1 MKNFIISLFLIFSST
16 YVFGQCPTTE
26 IFINNQ
32 QDIDS
37 FAANYPNCTELTNN
51 LVLQG
56 PGITNLNGLSQITE
70 ITGNLVIGGFNVGT
84 SLINLIGLDNLE
96 TVTGKLDIN
105 RNANLE
111 TLTGLSKLT
120 VVGSTQIGSGISI
133 SLNPSLLNL
142 NGLNNLNRVNNSFNI
157 LNNASLLNIEALSNL
172 NTLLLGNFL
181 SLTIQGNNALA
192 SLTGLEGLTM
202 ISGGLAISGNS
213 LINLTGLDNLNSIT
227 TRLTI
232 TNCDSLLNL
241 QGLNSLQSIGSD
253 FQLETNS
260 SLLNLQGLEALNSI
274 AGNVRIAHNGEM
286 LNFDG
291 CQNLSLIDGD
301 FTVFNNEK
309 LDDFTGLGNL
319 AAINGNVEIRSNELL
334 QDFSGLSSL
343 GTISQELQIGDNP
356 SLENLIGLE
365 SLEFIGLDLQI
376 NINPS
381 LQNLN
386 GLDNLKTVT
395 RHLEIS
401 QNATLT
407 EIKALKNLETISGDL
422 SVNQNPL
429 LLNLLGLEKITEI
442 GRHMYIGFNTSL
454 INLNGLDNLES
465 ILSSSNINNNT
476 TLKSLDGLSSLKS
489 VNAFEF
495 ELSNNT
501 ELTNINALENLSQI
515 KGDLILQNNDSL
527 VDFSGLESL
536 NYIEGTLSIKDNEK
550 LESLSG
556 IQNIDNE
563 SIANLVIENNPA
575 LAICEALSICNYL
588 GSSSPRNILDNKIG
602 CDTEI
607 EILNRCDGAL
617 NLITGQFLYDQ
628 IEDGCDPSDFPVKN
642 RVVEATNGTKVFSS
656 VTDSTG
662 VFNIYVSEGSYTT
675 TSFLNEAVFNVSPP
689 NNYSTFENLV
699 AKDTVDFC
707 VTKLIEANDVQLT
720 ILPIT
725 ESRPGFNTS
734 YIINFDNKGTET
746 ISGDITM
753 QFDDSKLTFLEASET
768 TSSQTQNSISFNYI
782 DLKPFESRTIQA
794 DFNIL
799 APPTANIDDIIEF
812 TGTINQINNDYL
824 PEDNIFHLEQTLIG
838 SYDPNDILVVEGDSI
853 SIENKD
859 NFLNYIIRFQ
869 NTGTASAINVRVT
882 HDLDSNLDW
891 STFTFTSSSHS
902 NTTSTTN
909 GNEIEFTFDDI
920 NLPDSNSNEPESHG
934 YIAFK
939 IKPKSDIQLGDIIS
953 GIAEIYFDFN
963 PAIITNTVTTEIV
976 QKADLP
982 LQIQLSS
989 YSNVKCN
996 GENNGII
1003 QVNTIGGLQPYS
1015 FELLDSN
1022 NLLIDSSTNSEFV
1035 NLPPGQYSVKVTDA
1049 NLTQE
1054 QSSSIVITEPEILT
1068 ATFTANGLTCFNS
1081 NDGQVTLMA
1090 FGGTAPYEFSINSET
1105 TFQTGATFENLDAG
1119 SYSGIIRDANGCQVD
1134 VIFEITQG
1142 LQIDPQITTTK
1153 ASCNT
1158 DDGSIT
1164 IAELQN
1170 PEAYQYRINNGEF
1183 TSQNQFNN
1191 LATGSYE
1198 INILHSNGCQITR
1211 IITVSN
1217 FDDCTDFSLPTD
1229 NFKIQL
1235 TGETCASSNNGS
1247 ILITAAENH
1256 NYSVT
1261 LKDESNT
1268 INKAFSTFTSFE
1280 NLEAGNYDICIT
1292 VTSEVEYKKCFSVQI
1307 SEPEKLIVETDLDP
1321 SGKLVTLK
1329 MKGGNKYNININGK
1343 KYSTTENNITVPI
1356 SLENNLV
1363 SVKTDID
1370 CQGMHTET
1378 IISTNNKVLVYPN
1391 PIEKG
1396 DVSIHLPNITENE
1409 ILLTIFSP
1417 SGQRVIDKMG
1427 KSDNGFIKL
1436 NIDGIPAGIYTLIIT
1451 TESSNEVVKIIKK

>member
-1 MKNFIISLFLIFSST
+1 MKNFILSFFLIFSSN
-16 YVFGQCPTTE
+16 YFFGQCPTME
-26 IFINNQ
+26 IIINNQ

-56 PGITNLNGLSQITE
+56 AGITNLNGLSQITE
-70 ITGNLVIGGFNVGT
+70 ISGNLVIGGFNVGT
-84 SLINLIGLDNLE
+84 SLTNLIGLDNLE
-96 TVTGKLDIN
+96 TITGKLDIN

-142 NGLNNLNRVNNSFNI
+142 NGLNSLNRVNNSFNI
-157 LNNASLLNIEALSNL
+157 LNNTSLLNIEALSNL
-172 NTLLLGNFL
+172 TTLLLGNFL

-192 SLTGLEGLTM
+192 SLNGLEGLTT
-202 ISGGLAISGNS
+202 INGGLVISGNS
-213 LINLTGLDNLNSIT
+213 LVNLTGLENLIT
-227 TRLTI
+227 ITQRLTI
-232 TNCDSLLNL
+232 TNCDSLLNF
-241 QGLNSLQSIGSD
+241 QGLNSLQSIGAE

-260 SLLNLQGLEALNSI
+260 SLVNFQGLEALNSI
-274 AGNVRIAHNGEM
+274 AGNFRIAHNSEL
-286 LNFDG
+286 LNFNG
-291 CQNLSLIDGD
+291 YQNLSLINGD

-319 AAINGNVEIRSNELL
+319 VTINGNVEIRSNQLL

-343 GTISQELQIGDNP
+343 STISQELQIRDNP
-356 SLENLIGLE
+356 SLQNLIGLE
-365 SLEFIGLDLQI
+365 SLESIGLDLQI

-381 LQNLN
+381 LLNLN
-386 GLDNLKTVT
+386 GLDNLKTVS

-476 TLKSLDGLSSLKS
+476 KLKSLDGLSSLKS

-495 ELSNNT
+495 ELLNNT

-588 GSSSPRNILDNKIG
+588 GGSSPRNILDNKFG

-617 NLITGQFLYDQ
+617 NLITGQILYDQ
-628 IEDGCDPSDFPVKN
+628 IDDGCDPTDFPVKN

-675 TSFLNEAVFNVSPP
+675 RSFLNEEIFNVSPP
-689 NNYSTFENLV
+689 YNYSTYENLV

-707 VTKLIEANDVQLT
+707 ITKLIEANDVQLT

-753 QFDDSKLTFLEASET
+753 QYDDSKLTFLEASET
-768 TSSQTQNSISFNYI
+768 TSSQTQNSISFNYL
-782 DLKPFESRTIQA
+782 DLKPFESRTIRVN
-794 DFNIL
+794 FNIL

-812 TGTINQINNDYL
+812 TGTINPINNDYL

-838 SYDPNDILVVEGDSI
+838 SYDPNDIVVVEGDSI

-859 NFLNYIIRFQ
+859 NYLNYIIRFQ
-869 NTGTASAINVRVT
+869 NTGTASAINVRIA

-902 NTTSTTN
+902 NRTSITN
-909 GNEIEFTFDDI
+909 GNEIVFAFDDI

-976 QKADLP
+976 QKSDLP

-989 YSNVKCN
+989 YSNINCS

-1003 QVNTIGGLQPYS
+1003 QVNAIGGIQPYS
-1015 FELLDSN
+1015 FELFDN
-1022 NLLIDSSTNSEFV
+1022 NNILINSSTSAIFTD
-1035 NLPPGQYSVKVTDA
+1035 LPPGQYSVLVTDT
-1049 NLTQE
+1049 NLRQE
-1054 QSSSIVITEPEILT
+1054 QSSIVSITEPEILT
-1068 ATFTANGLTCFNS
+1068 ATFTVKDVSCFNN
-1081 NDGQVTLMA
+1081 NDGQA
-1090 FGGTAPYEFSINSET
+1090 NFNASGGTAPYEFSIDSGT
-1105 TFQTGATFENLDAG
+1105 TFQTGATFQNLATG
-1119 SYSGIIRDANGCQVD
+1119 TYSGVIRDANDCQVE
-1134 VIFEITQG
+1134 VIFKI
-1142 LQIDPQITTTK
+1142 
-1153 ASCNT
+1153 SS
-1158 DDGSIT
+1158 GS
-1164 IAELQN
+1164 
-1170 PEAYQYRINNGEF
+1170 
-1183 TSQNQFNN
+1183 
-1191 LATGSYE
+1191 E
-1198 INILHSNGCQITR
+1198 IN
-1211 IITVSN
+1211 
-1217 FDDCTDFSLPTD
+1217 DCNAFSLPSN
-1229 NFKIQL
+1229 NFKIL
-1235 TGETCASSNNGS
+1235 VTSETCSSSNNGS
-1247 ILITAAENH
+1247 ILITAVENL

-1261 LKDESNT
+1261 LDYGSNT
-1268 INKAFSTFTSFE
+1268 INKTFSTFTSFE

-1292 VTSEVEYKKCFSVQI
+1292 VTSEVDYKRCFSVQI

-1356 SLENNLV
+1356 SSENNSITV
-1363 SVKTDID
+1363 STDSE
-1370 CQGMHTET
+1370 CQGMHTER
-1378 IISTNNKVLVYPN
+1378 IISTNNKILVYPN
-1391 PIEKG
+1391 PVEKG
-1396 DVSIHLPNITENE
+1396 DVSIHLPNTTENE
-1409 ILLTIFSP
+1409 MLLTMFSP
-1417 SGQRVIDKMG
+1417 SGQRVLEKME
-1427 KSDNGFIKL
+1427 KSENGFIKL
-1436 NIDGIPAGIYTLIIT
+1436 NIDRIPAGIFTLIIT
-1451 TESSNEVVKIIKK
+1451 TESSNETVKIIKK